1 MAGNLHNRLVHHDL
15 LKYQSVLIFYQGDKV
30 RMLYFLLNFDNFQ
43 EHTLCLGKKKEGEEE
58 EVRIPTTT
66 RIRTEI

>member
-1 MAGNLHNRLVHHDL
+1 MLHL
-15 LKYQSVLIFYQGDKV
+15 
-30 RMLYFLLNFDNFQ
+30 LLNFDNFQ
-43 EHTLCLGKKKEGEEE
+43 EHKLCLGKKKEGEEE